1 MRMRLEWFIAPCVA
15 SIIGGT
21 DLSVNAQEAPKGK
34 RTLNVVVNH
43 ADDEVD
49 AKGIREKVAKE
60 LEKSGISE
68 ETKARIL
75 KDVEEALDKAKAGAT
90 KAKKVVEWRVKQAPA
105 EARKAAESAVAD
117 IAKQLETQTN
127 SGSFT
132 TQIFASPKGD
142 GYRIG
147 IQCNAMISEDG
158 GEQSEERVGL
168 EVQRVV
174 DDSPAKKAGINEG
187 DVLMTVN
194 GTKIAKITD
203 LTSQL
208 QEAGKEDKEVTIELK
223 RDEKVVTVTVKPS
236 KMKSSDIE
244 LENIRLSLPT
254 GGYVVNAEA
263 MKGFQEQMK
272 GFNVQMENFVPPGGV
287 GGTGQVLRRIQNDSS
302 DLAKEITE
310 LKSELTEV
318 KKLLKELI
326 DKK

>member
-21 DLSVNAQEAPKGK
+21 GLSVNAQDAPKGK

-68 ETKARIL
+68 DTKARIL
-75 KDVEEALDKAKAGAT
+75 KEVEEALEKAKAGAT
-90 KAKKVVEWRVKQAPA
+90 KAKKVVERIGKQAPA
-105 EARKAAESAVAD
+105 EARKAAESALAEVA
-117 IAKQLETQTN
+117 KHQETQMRN
-127 SGSFT
+127 SYT
-132 TQIFASPKGD
+132 TQLFASPKGD

-147 IQCNAMISEDG
+147 IQCNAMVSEEG
-158 GEQSEERVGL
+158 GEQSDVEVGL
-168 EVQRVV
+168 EVQAVV

-194 GTKIAKITD
+194 GTKIAKIMD

-208 QEAGKEDKEVTIELK
+208 QEAGKQDKEVTIELK
-223 RDEKVVTVTVKPS
+223 RDEKIVTDTVKPS

-254 GGYVVNAEA
+254 GGFVVNAEA
-263 MKGFQEQMK
+263 MKGYQEQMK
-272 GFNVQMENFVPPGGV
+272 GFKVQMENFAPPV
-287 GGTGQVLRRIQNDSS
+287 VANGTGQVFSFQSDSA
-302 DLAKEITE
+302 DLKKEITE
-310 LKSELTEV
+310 LKTEMTEV

>member
-21 DLSVNAQEAPKGK
+21 GLSVNAQDAPKGK

-68 ETKARIL
+68 DTKARIL

-90 KAKKVVEWRVKQAPA
+90 KAKKVVEWKGNQATTGA
-105 EARKAAESAVAD
+105 KKAVESALAEF
-117 IAKQLETQTN
+117 AKQQETQMK

-132 TQIFASPKGD
+132 TKIFASPKGD

-147 IQCNAMISEDG
+147 IQCNAMTSEDG
-158 GEQSEERVGL
+158 GEQSDVRVGL
-168 EVQRVV
+168 EVQAVV

-194 GTKIAKITD
+194 GTKIAKMMD
-203 LTSQL
+203 LSSQL

-223 RDEKVVTVTVKPS
+223 RDGKMVTVTVKPS

-254 GGYVVNAEA
+254 GGFVVNAEA
-263 MKGFQEQMK
+263 MRGFQEQMK
-272 GFNVQMENFVPPGGV
+272 GFQVQMENFVPPGV
-287 GGTGQVLRRIQNDSS
+287 ANGTGQVFSFQSDSAV
-302 DLAKEITE
+302 LKKEITE
-310 LKSELTEV
+310 LKTEMTEL
-318 KKLLKELI
+318 KKLIKELI

>member
-21 DLSVNAQEAPKGK
+21 GLSVNAQDAPKGK

-43 ADDEVD
+43 GENEVD

-68 ETKARIL
+68 DTKARIL
-75 KDVEEALDKAKAGAT
+75 KDVEEALDKAKAGAA
-90 KAKKVVEWRVKQAPA
+90 KAKKVVEWRGKQAPA
-105 EARKAAESAVAD
+105 EAKKAAESALAEV
-117 IAKQLETQTN
+117 AKQQETQVPN
-127 SGSFT
+127 FFT
-132 TQIFASPKGD
+132 TQLFASPKGD

-147 IQCNAMISEDG
+147 IQCNAMTSEDG
-158 GEQSEERVGL
+158 GEQSDVRVGL
-168 EVQRVV
+168 EVQAVV

-194 GTKIAKITD
+194 GTKIAKIMD

-223 RDEKVVTVTVKPS
+223 RDEKIVTVTVKPS

-263 MKGFQEQMK
+263 MKGYQEQMK
-272 GFNVQMENFVPPGGV
+272 GFKVQMENFAPPGV
-287 GGTGQVLRRIQNDSS
+287 ANGTGQVLSFQSDSA
-302 DLAKEITE
+302 DLKKEITE
-310 LKSELTEV
+310 LKTEMTEL
-318 KKLLKELI
+318 KKLIKELI